1 MYLTGNPL
9 SRVRIP
15 DDSRER
21 WIFERERSNMTP
33 RNEKLEPPSDDKR
46 WRIVQATMQRNGF
59 ERDGLIE
66 TLHTVQE
73 SFGFLDDDSLR
84 YVAASLNA
92 PLSQVYGV
100 STFYHLF
107 SLKPAGRHTCIIC
120 LGTACYIKGIPLL
133 LKEIE
138 NEFGVKAGQTTAD
151 GMMSLMTARCLGS
164 CGLAPVAIFDGEI
177 AGKVQ
182 VEEALAR
189 LKTFQEAED
198 VRQA

>member
-1 MYLTGNPL
+1 
-9 SRVRIP
+9 
-15 DDSRER
+15 
-21 WIFERERSNMTP
+21 MTP

-92 PLSQVYGV
+92 PLSQVYAV

-107 SLKPAGRHTCIIC
+107 SLKPAGRHSCVVC
-120 LGTACYIKGIPLL
+120 LGTACYIKGIPRL

-138 NEFGVKAGQTTAD
+138 NEYGIKAGQTTAD
-151 GMMSLMTARCLGS
+151 GSLSLMTARCLGS
-164 CGLAPVAIFDGEI
+164 CGLAPVVVFNGEI
-177 AGKVQ
+177 AGKID
-182 VEEALAR
+182 VEDALTR
-189 LKTFQEAED
+189 LKTLLEVED